1 MTKTDGVSEQGC
13 LEEVRSLHEV
23 CRRDTRMRTLVQ
35 RLKRLWNTP
44 VEFYGVDRP
53 EPQAGPWHGLM
64 LFVVLLVILG
74 LLWLIRYLP
83 ERTYLVQLPSM
94 SSQGRTAAE
103 GWPTQPYTPPKCWR
117 GLPSPRHNFRTYV
130 ASSAALRPRVSMQR
144 HGAMQNFLV

>member
-1 MTKTDGVSEQGC
+1 MS
-13 LEEVRSLHEV
+13 
-23 CRRDTRMRTLVQ
+23 TLVQ

-64 LFVVLLVILG
+64 LFVVLLVVLG

-94 SSQGRTAAE
+94 SPQGRTAAGEIGGGRGE
-103 GWPTQPYTPPKCWR
+103 GTPSRLVSEVRPPTAWR
-117 GLPSPRHNFRTYV
+117 GAWPAIGPTCWQGNIKTKGRVKRCRHEARIIVQTR
-130 ASSAALRPRVSMQR
+130 LGEGPPT
-144 HGAMQNFLV
+144 